1 MIALLLAAAGGL
13 MLMVGSAFMY
23 YRLEWKALLIFAVL
37 IAAALVATGRSF
49 DAPLMIAPF
58 LLGGIGGYTF
68 KKGKSFGFFLLT
80 TSFPLALLFTGFF
93 YFLMI
98 YQNVDFIGMLRGEM
112 VKFMNAAGAPDDIKG
127 QMLSEFDASRG
138 DMIAR
143 VPFSSFLNSVALS
156 GLGYAII
163 RRFFFRIERVPAGPG
178 LESFRLN
185 EYFIFVLIAGLA
197 AYLLIDKSDYPVLHS
212 GGLNVA
218 LIAALL
224 YFVQA
229 LGLIKYLLLKRG
241 LPGYILPL
249 GLSVVLIM
257 GIWIALF
264 LFVFLAGFGALDVWA
279 DFRTMIG
286 KNEPKN

>member
-1 MIALLLAAAGGL
+1 

-23 YRLEWKALLIFAVL
+23 YRLEWKALVIFAVL
-37 IAAALVATGRSF
+37 IAAALFAAGRSF
-49 DAPLMIAPF
+49 DAPFVIAPF
-58 LLGGIGGYTF
+58 LLGGTGGYTF

-80 TSFPLALLFTGFF
+80 TSIPFAVLCTGFF
-93 YFLMI
+93 YYLMV
-98 YQNVDFIGMLRGEM
+98 YQNVDFVGMLRGEL
-112 VKFMNAAGAPDDIKG
+112 VKIMNAWSAPDDVKV
-127 QMLSEFDASRG
+127 QMLAELDASRG
-138 DMIAR
+138 EMIAM

-156 GLGYAII
+156 GLGYVII
-163 RRFFFRIERVPAGPG
+163 KRFFLRIGNVTPGPG

-197 AYLLIDKSDYPVLHS
+197 VYLLIDKSDYPMLNS
-212 GGLNVA
+212 GGLNAA
-218 LIAALL
+218 LSAALL

-249 GLSVVLIM
+249 SLSVILLL
-257 GIWIALF
+257 GIGMPLF
-264 LFVFLAGFGALDVWA
+264 LFVFLAGVGALDVWA